1 MGVKKNPLHFFSGG
15 QEIHDDDDD
24 DDDDAD
30 SVINELP
37 EKWQIIQNALE
48 VRPRFEKNERVF
60 LSKNDKKCLIVGGR
74 DLIHPF
80 RSPAL

>member
-1 MGVKKNPLHFFSGG
+1 MNPLHFFSGG

-48 VRPRFEKNERVF
+48 VRPLFEK
-60 LSKNDKKCLIVGGR
+60 
-74 DLIHPF
+74 
-80 RSPAL
+80 

>member
-1 MGVKKNPLHFFSGG
+1 MYVAGIGWELKNPLHFFSGG

-48 VRPRFEKNERVF
+48 VRPLFEK
-60 LSKNDKKCLIVGGR
+60 
-74 DLIHPF
+74 
-80 RSPAL
+80 